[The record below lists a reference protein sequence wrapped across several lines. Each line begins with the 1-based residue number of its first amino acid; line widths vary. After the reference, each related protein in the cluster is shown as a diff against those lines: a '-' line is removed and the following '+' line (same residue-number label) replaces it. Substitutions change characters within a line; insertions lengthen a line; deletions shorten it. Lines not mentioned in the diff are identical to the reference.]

1 MNKKKKT
8 VNRKHKKTKSRLKAL
23 KVISLKSKKK
33 KVIRKSQ
40 TEETS
45 NNDIVEED
53 ETKQAI
59 PNQEVAEEKHS
70 AFVQ

>member
-8 VNRKHKKTKSRLKAL
+8 VNRKHKKTKSRLKVL

-45 NNDIVEED
+45 NNDIVEEEEAKQTQR
-53 ETKQAI
+53 ET
-59 PNQEVAEEKHS
+59 
-70 AFVQ
+70 